1 LLFPILLEVDLFLAY
16 LFVVK
21 PALFIKLV
29 IILFCLEVIALFSF
43 EEFTAIDLSVVTL
56 YPFIEKERAIALF
69 IRASLFVALEEDFIA
84 SLPNLAFMARF
95 RFAHFLSAAEVH
107 QSLFTTFQLTLTFLI
122 HFPLQSQTSAIINHI
137 YLSKI

>member
-21 PALFIKLV
+21 PALFIKLA
-29 IILFCLEVIALFSF
+29 IILFGLEVIALFSF
-43 EEFTAIDLSVVTL
+43 EEFTAIDLSVVNL

-69 IRASLFVALEEDFIA
+69 IWASLFVELEEDFIA
-84 SLPNLAFMARF
+84 SLPNLAFMARL